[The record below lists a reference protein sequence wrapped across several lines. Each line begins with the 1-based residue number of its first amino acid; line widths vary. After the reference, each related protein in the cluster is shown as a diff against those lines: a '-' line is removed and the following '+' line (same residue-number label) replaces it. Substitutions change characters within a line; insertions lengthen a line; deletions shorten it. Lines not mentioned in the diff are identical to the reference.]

1 MKSMFRV
8 KICGITNWPDARRAI
23 EAGCDALGF
32 NFYPRSPRYLAPE
45 AAAAIRARLPREIA
59 AVGVFVNASAKAMAE
74 VARTLHLDYA
84 QLHGEESPSLARL
97 VGRTAPVIK
106 AFPVGRQFAAARLAR
121 FPAAAFLLDAPRAA
135 NGLRGGTGR
144 SFDWSVARGAARY
157 GRIVL
162 AGGLT
167 AENVAEA
174 IRAARPA
181 AVDVA
186 SGVERAPGQKDPRKL
201 RAFLDAVASAGEA
214 FP

>member
-1 MKSMFRV
+1 MFRV
-8 KICGITNWPDARRAI
+8 KICGITNWLDARRSI

-45 AAAAIRARLPREIA
+45 AAAAIRAKLPREIA
-59 AVGVFVNASAKAMAE
+59 AVGVFVNETAPN
-74 VARTLHLDYA
+74 VANLARALHLDFI
-84 QLHGEESPSLARL
+84 QLHGEEPPALARAA
-97 VGRTAPVIK
+97 GRAAPVIK
-106 AFPVGRQFAAARLAR
+106 AFHVGARLPAARLR
-121 FPAAAFLLDAPRAA
+121 RYPAAAFLLDAPRGA

-144 SFDWSVARGAARY
+144 SFDWSLARGAARY

-167 AENVAEA
+167 PANVAEA

-186 SGVERAPGQKDPRKL
+186 SGVERAPGQKDLRKL
-201 RAFLDAVASAGEA
+201 RAFLDAVASASEA
-214 FP
+214 FQ